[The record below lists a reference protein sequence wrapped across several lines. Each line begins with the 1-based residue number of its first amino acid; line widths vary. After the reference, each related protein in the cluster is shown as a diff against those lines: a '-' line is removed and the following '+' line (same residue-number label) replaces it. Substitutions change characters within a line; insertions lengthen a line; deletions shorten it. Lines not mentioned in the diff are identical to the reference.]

1 MLSQVNIQITVV
13 LETCS
18 VASLTKKA
26 SFHSFILKF
35 GMFANGLRL
44 KRTIRHVYEN
54 RVFKC
59 PTFVALGCTVGRLE
73 RKMGLDMNTTLFS
86 YFFQIQKILQ
96 RRKILPLNSPR
107 SIPLQ
112 LSSPT
117 YLSNQLL
124 STRILTL
131 SLKMWTTVPTM
142 LAIQGAL
149 VRVPK
154 PASPPGQ

>member
-26 SFHSFILKF
+26 SFHSFISKF

-54 RVFKC
+54 SVFKC
-59 PTFVALGCTVGRLE
+59 PTFVALGYTVGRLE

-86 YFFQIQKILQ
+86 YFF
-96 RRKILPLNSPR
+96 RFRKSCREGR
-107 SIPLQ
+107 S
-112 LSSPT
+112 
-117 YLSNQLL
+117 YL
-124 STRILTL
+124 
-131 SLKMWTTVPTM
+131 
-142 LAIQGAL
+142 
-149 VRVPK
+149 
-154 PASPPGQ
+154 